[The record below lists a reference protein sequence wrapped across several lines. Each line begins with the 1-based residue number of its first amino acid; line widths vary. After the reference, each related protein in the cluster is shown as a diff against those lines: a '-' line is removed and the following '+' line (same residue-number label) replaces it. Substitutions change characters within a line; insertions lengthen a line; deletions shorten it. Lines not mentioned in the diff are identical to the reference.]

1 MLKIRINIKCTA
13 LLCRFA
19 NWKEQNLTKIYNGF
33 KAIEEYIEYEEKLVD
48 AVVAFG
54 VDSEPFDALFYVEP
68 GKIDA
73 EFFL

>member
-1 MLKIRINIKCTA
+1 M
-13 LLCRFA
+13 
-19 NWKEQNLTKIYNGF
+19 TKIYNGF

-68 GKIDA
+68 GKIDV
-73 EFFL
+73 EFINNIAYRVDFYNNFS

>member
-1 MLKIRINIKCTA
+1 M
-13 LLCRFA
+13 
-19 NWKEQNLTKIYNGF
+19 TKIYNGF

-68 GKIDA
+68 GKID
-73 EFFL
+73 FIYKQYSLSSRLLQ